1 SIYPSPEGKLPA
13 VPYSIPAA
21 EQWSAKRAYS
31 AATKGLFT
39 CNQPARE
46 RGGNQPLLRIVL
58 AAELEL
64 VDAAGALLDL
74 FGRDQDLAH
83 VFVGLAEMVL
93 QLDHAVT
100 QPPEVVHHAA
110 DLGADLIGR
119 LAHAGVLQD
128 LLHHLDRQHQERRRD
143 DDDARA
149 VGLLHHIVE
158 AVMQLGIDRLRRH
171 EHQGELLRLAG
182 DQVFVGDVGDV
193 LHHVLAHTLRRDLAL
208 VVGPGGAQRGD

>member
-1 SIYPSPEGKLPA
+1 MLMSRTTRCGSPPRSACATTICTSSFDSQNRPFSSVTGLAGAPSTRAAGTTRAPIVRSIYPSPEGNLPA

-83 VFVGLAEMVL
+83 VLVGLAKMVL
-93 QLDHAVT
+93 QFDHAVT

-119 LAHAGVLQD
+119 LAH
-128 LLHHLDRQHQERRRD
+128 
-143 DDDARA
+143 
-149 VGLLHHIVE
+149 
-158 AVMQLGIDRLRRH
+158 
-171 EHQGELLRLAG
+171 
-182 DQVFVGDVGDV
+182 
-193 LHHVLAHTLRRDLAL
+193 
-208 VVGPGGAQRGD
+208 